1 MFSEDRA
8 KCLGFKSLD
17 TGNIDRLFP
26 MLCFE
31 KESLEVP
38 LEMLNQIFKGN
49 NSVRF
54 KKGFWFL

>member
-8 KCLGFKSLD
+8 KWVGFKSLD
-17 TGNIDRLFP
+17 RGDIDSLFP

-38 LEMLNQIFKGN
+38 LEILIQIFKGN
-49 NSVRF
+49 TSVRF
-54 KKGFWFL
+54 KGSFWLL